1 MVPARSRSTTNGG
14 STRALPLALPFSHS
28 NGLAGR
34 VGKTLHITKPKKQS
48 QIPSAAAALEPTDFG
63 TEGSPWP
70 WPRGR
75 STRDGT
81 TRGTA
86 WASRTARPPLPPP
99 SCAAASRQRGRNP
112 NQSRTAPSKR
122 THATRTNK
130 QTRKGGLVV
139 RTCAACQA

>member
-14 STRALPLALPFSHS
+14 STRALPLALPFSHR

-86 WASRTARPPLPPP
+86 WASRTVHPPPPP
-99 SCAAASRQRGRNP
+99 SCAAASRHCGRNP
-112 NQSRTAPSKR
+112 NQSQTAPSQ
-122 THATRTNK
+122 THTPREGTS
-130 QTRKGGLVV
+130 QQEKGGIVV
-139 RTCAACQA
+139 CTCVVCQA